1 MYYTH
6 KTKKAAGASNT
17 NGLHTDTNR
26 ADFRSRRPLNQ
37 VPTCRQGMTS
47 TSEKRGAP

>member
-1 MYYTH
+1 MHYTH
-6 KTKKAAGASNT
+6 TTKKAAGASNT
-17 NGLHTDTNR
+17 NGLHTYTNS
-26 ADFRSRRPLNQ
+26 ADCRRRRSLNQ